1 MRLRG
6 LGIAAM
12 MWAVIGFSN
21 SAIAREAPV
30 AKLVQ
35 VEGEVQYSRNGIA
48 WRPVRR
54 TKYLFNG
61 YQIRTVT
68 ES

>member
-6 LGIAAM
+6 LGTVAM
-12 MWAVIGFSN
+12 MLSVIGFSN
-21 SAIAREAPV
+21 YTIAREAPV

-35 VEGEVQYSRNGIA
+35 VEGDVQYSRNGIA

-54 TKYLFNG
+54 T
-61 YQIRTVT
+61 
-68 ES
+68 